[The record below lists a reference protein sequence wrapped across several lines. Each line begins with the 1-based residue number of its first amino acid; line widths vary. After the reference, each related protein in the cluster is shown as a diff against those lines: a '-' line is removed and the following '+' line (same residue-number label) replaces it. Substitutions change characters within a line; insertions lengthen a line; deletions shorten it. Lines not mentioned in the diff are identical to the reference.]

1 MRKRD
6 DNRGLTL
13 SAIAPSG
20 GACLGVKVDDSGG
33 KPGRLGGRSKVQG
46 EGGFSSPAFL
56 ADYGDCFH
64 IAGIA
69 ANRIDGKNFCL
80 NALLLAIQQILSPA
94 LAPRSLSKAR
104 RTVAA
109 GANVAVL
116 L

>member
-1 MRKRD
+1 VRKRD

-33 KPGRLGGRSKVQG
+33 KPGRLGGRGKVQG

-56 ADYGDCFH
+56 ADNGDCFH

-69 ANRIDGKNFCL
+69 AKIIYSKMRCRYA
-80 NALLLAIQQILSPA
+80 ALPA
-94 LAPRSLSKAR
+94 KRQRLITTAEGC
-104 RTVAA
+104 V
-109 GANVAVL
+109 ANVVEIGEQRAPGM
-116 L
+116 

>member
-1 MRKRD
+1 
-6 DNRGLTL
+6 
-13 SAIAPSG
+13 
-20 GACLGVKVDDSGG
+20 
-33 KPGRLGGRSKVQG
+33 VQG

-80 NALLLAIQQILSPA
+80 DALLLAIQQILSPA
-94 LAPRSLSKAR
+94 LAPRSLSKAH
-104 RTVAA
+104 RTIAA

-116 L
+116 LRGCRLPIRLIRGSEPPQGRESGPNSGDRLCLPS